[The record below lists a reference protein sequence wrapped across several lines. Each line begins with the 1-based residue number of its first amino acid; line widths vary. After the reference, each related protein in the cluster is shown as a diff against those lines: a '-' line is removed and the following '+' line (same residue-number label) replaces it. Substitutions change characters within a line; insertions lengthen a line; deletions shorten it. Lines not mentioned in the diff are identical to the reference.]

1 MTKIKPL
8 ISIVIPAYNE
18 STNVKWHHDKVTS
31 YCKKNNYKYE
41 ILYIND
47 GSTDTTLDVIKNLSS
62 NDKLTRFISFSRN
75 FGKESA
81 TAAGIRG
88 ARGDVALMIDA
99 DGQHPIEM
107 LERFLIEYEKGH
119 HIVAG
124 VRASNESESFINKF
138 TSFAFYIVLRI
149 AGGKQTDTKSTD
161 FRLIDRKVMNA
172 VNELTERNRVTR
184 DLIDWIGFS
193 KVEIP
198 FDANERHSGEAT
210 YTFRKRIKL
219 ALNAIV
225 SQSTRPLKLIA
236 FLGAVIS
243 LISGLSLAGMAINKY
258 LLGDPLSL
266 QITGVAILAVFISF
280 LIGVVLI
287 CQGLLALYIESVYH
301 ETQNRPLYIIDEES

>member
-1 MTKIKPL
+1 MIKTKPL
-8 ISIVIPAYNE
+8 ISIIIPAYNE
-18 STNVKWHHDKVTS
+18 STNIKWHHGKVID

-47 GSTDTTLDVIKNLSS
+47 GSTDNTLEIIKELSS
-62 NDKLTRFISFSRN
+62 NNNLTRFISFSRN

-107 LERFLIEYEKGH
+107 LGNFLIEYQKGYN
-119 HIVAG
+119 IVAG
-124 VRASNESESFINKF
+124 VRASNPSESLMNKF
-138 TSFAFYIVLRI
+138 TSFAFYIALRI
-149 AGGKQTDTKSTD
+149 AGGRQTDAKSTD
-161 FRLIDRKVMNA
+161 FRLIDRKVINA
-172 VNELTERNRVTR
+172 VNGLTERNRVTR

-193 KVEIP
+193 RKEIP
-198 FDANERHSGEAT
+198 FDAHERHSGEAT

-236 FLGAVIS
+236 FLGAMIS
-243 LISGLSLAGMAINKY
+243 LVSGLSLAAMAINKY
-258 LLGDPLSL
+258 ILGDPLSL
-266 QITGVAILAVFISF
+266 QVTGVAILAVFISF